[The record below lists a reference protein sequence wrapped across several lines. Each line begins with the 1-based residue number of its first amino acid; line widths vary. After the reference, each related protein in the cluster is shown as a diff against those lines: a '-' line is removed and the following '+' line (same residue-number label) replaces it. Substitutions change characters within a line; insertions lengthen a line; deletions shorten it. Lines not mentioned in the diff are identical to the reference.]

1 MSNNSTNVI
10 ANNAYSSPEKVDA
23 KLKIILQRDQR
34 NNKFI
39 KTLPFDYIKS
49 LIDISLLFKDNDTP
63 QGFENP
69 VKSIAKLKYI
79 VLKRQFDSNKESE
92 LLIKIRTLQAFEKV
106 KPAVLDK
113 EVVRLYKKYAV
124 PIKMAKIQRKT
135 KKAENKAKKEAAK
148 EASRAASRKAS
159 GKSYSKFFKGSE
171 SNSSSSSNSNSSNNN
186 SSSKSSWSPNYER
199 NNSSSNNDE
208 VIIDRTGIHTKKQRR
223 SHNSYNSE

>member
-1 MSNNSTNVI
+1 
-10 ANNAYSSPEKVDA
+10 VDA

-39 KTLPFDYIKS
+39 KTLPFDYVKQF
-49 LIDISLLFKDNDTP
+49 IDISLLFKDDDRP

-79 VLKRQFDSNKESE
+79 VLKRQFDPKEESE

-106 KPAVLDK
+106 KPAVLDR
-113 EVVRLYKKYAV
+113 EVARLYRKYAV
-124 PIKMAKIQRKT
+124 PAKMAKIQRKT
-135 KKAENKAKKEAAK
+135 KKAENKAKKTAAK
-148 EASRAASRKAS
+148 VASRKAS

-171 SNSSSSSNSNSSNNN
+171 SNSSSSNNN
-186 SSSKSSWSPNYER
+186 SPVKSTDSWSPNYER
-199 NNSSSNNDE
+199 SRSSSNNDE

>member
-10 ANNAYSSPEKVDA
+10 ANDTYSSPEKVDA

-49 LIDISLLFKDNDTP
+49 LIDISLLFKDNDKS

-79 VLKRQFDSNKESE
+79 VLKRQFDSKKESE

-106 KPAVLDK
+106 KPAILDK
-113 EVVRLYKKYAV
+113 EVVRLYKKYTVAA
-124 PIKMAKIQRKT
+124 KMAKIQRKT
-135 KKAENKAKKEAAK
+135 KKAENKAKKAAAK
-148 EASRAASRKAS
+148 VASRKAS
-159 GKSYSKFFKGSE
+159 GKSYSKFFKGSD
-171 SNSSSSSNSNSSNNN
+171 SNSSSSNN
-186 SSSKSSWSPNYER
+186 SPVKSTSSRSPNYER

-208 VIIDRTGIHTKKQRR
+208 VIIDKTGIHTKKQRR
-223 SHNSYNSE
+223 SHKSYNSE